1 MAIRFDKRAALC
13 KVESSYGTDSVP
25 TEGANAIRMMNGKIT
40 PFEGE
45 VLERDELNLDMGQAL
60 KDLVGRHCIFEFD
73 VELAGS
79 GVAGTAPA
87 LGPILRSCGLAETIV
102 ADTSVAYT
110 PVNSG
115 FESLSTYWFEGTNK
129 TAFIGAR
136 GEAEVQLDKMRKGRL
151 HVRQMGIFASNANAS
166 FPTPTLTA
174 WQRALYAT
182 KANVPTF
189 TIDSYAVTA
198 NSLKLRTGNALR
210 YLERINRQ
218 EIPIDDRKPSWEAV
232 IEDVAISAK
241 NFRTMVNGAGVAL
254 SVVYGITAGNILTI
268 AAGSCQIQPFSEG
281 ADGVDT
287 MITVPANILRGS
299 PDFSLTFT

>member
-1 MAIRFDKRAALC
+1 MTIRFDKRAALV
-13 KVESSYGTDSVP
+13 KIESSYGTDSVP
-25 TEGANAIRMMNGKIT
+25 TEGANAIRLMNGRIT

-45 VLERDELNLDMGQAL
+45 VLEREELNLDMGQAL
-60 KDLVGRHCIFEFD
+60 KDLVGRHCVFEFD

-87 LGPILRSCGLAETIV
+87 FGPLLRGCGLAETIV

-110 PVNSG
+110 PVNAA
-115 FESLSTYWFEGTNK
+115 FEGLSAYWFEGTNK

-136 GEAEVQLDKMRKGRL
+136 GEVELQLDKMRKARL
-151 HVRQMGIFASNANAS
+151 HFRQMGIFASEANAT

-189 TIDSYAVTA
+189 TIDGYAVTA
-198 NSLKLRTGNALR
+198 NSLKLRTGNAVR

-218 EIPIDDRKPSWEAV
+218 EIALDDRKPSWEAV
-232 IEDVAISAK
+232 IEDVAISTK
-241 NFRTMVNGAGVAL
+241 NFRSLVNGAGVPLA
-254 SVVYGITAGNILTI
+254 VVLGTAAGNILTI
-268 AAGSCQIQPFSEG
+268 AAASCQVQPFSESV
-281 ADGVDT
+281 DGVDT
-287 MITVPANILRGS
+287 MITVPANILRGT

>member
-1 MAIRFDKRAALC
+1 MPIRFDKRVALT
-13 KVESSYGTDSVP
+13 KIEVSYGTDSVP
-25 TEGANAIRMMNGKIT
+25 TAGANAIRMMNGKIT

-60 KDLVGRHCIFEFD
+60 KDLVGRHCLFEFD

-79 GVAGTAPA
+79 GTAGVAPA
-87 LGPILRSCGLAETIV
+87 CGPVLRSCGLAETIV

-129 TAFIGAR
+129 TAFLGAR
-136 GEAEVQLDKMRKGRL
+136 GEAEIQLDKMRKGRL
-151 HVRQMGIFASNANAS
+151 HVRQMGIFASEANAA

-189 TIDSYAVTA
+189 TIDGYAVTA

-218 EIPIDDRKPSWEAV
+218 EIALDDRKPSWEAV
-232 IEDVAISAK
+232 IEDVAISTK
-241 NFRTMVNGAGVAL
+241 DFRAMVNGAGVAL
-254 SVVYGITAGNILTI
+254 SVVFGLTAGNILTI
-268 AAGSCQIQPFSEG
+268 AAGSSQIQPFGES

-287 MITVPANILRGS
+287 MITVPANILRGA